1 MPLPTL
7 PLVPSSWTLA
17 CKIKTIDWDRHMD
30 LGLLGFLVGA
40 APGFSYVLM
49 TMLRVRQAQA
59 KVRNIARKN
68 GEFLDFDASE
78 NQSYD
83 FFLNPRNFIKPSD
96 GPGVRRGKDRLLAIR
111 DKMWK
116 RLWTGVILMI
126 VGMPV
131 GILAAAA
138 CTEYFLAP
146 Q

>member
-1 MPLPTL
+1 
-7 PLVPSSWTLA
+7 
-17 CKIKTIDWDRHMD
+17 MD
-30 LGLLGFLVGA
+30 LGFFGFLVGA
-40 APGFSYVLM
+40 APGFSYVLIIM
-49 TMLRVRQAQA
+49 FRIRQMQA
-59 KVRNIARKN
+59 KAREIARQR
-68 GEFLDFDASE
+68 GEFLDFDSSE

-83 FFLNPRNFIKPSD
+83 FLLNPKNFIKPAD
-96 GPGVRRGKDRLLAIR
+96 GPGVRSGKSLLLSIR

-116 RLWTGVILMI
+116 RLWIGVILMI